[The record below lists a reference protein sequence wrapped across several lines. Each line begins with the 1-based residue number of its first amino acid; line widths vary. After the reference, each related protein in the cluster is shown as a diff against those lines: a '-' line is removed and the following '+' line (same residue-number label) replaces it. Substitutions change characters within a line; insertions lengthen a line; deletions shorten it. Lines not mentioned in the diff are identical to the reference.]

1 MKRIAYIFAAIM
13 LLASCNGKKPD
24 GGKLTLEQQ
33 LYGEWHSTSLSITG
47 DIYLDFNEDKTFE
60 LYQQIGQGSYRL
72 YRGTW
77 GLQEN
82 LLTGKYNDGE
92 SWATA
97 YEITVTEKSL
107 TMVSKNDAAEQSL
120 YSKKDIPSEVKG
132 NCITVVKSGQTQ
144 GDPVL

>member
-13 LLASCNGKKPD
+13 LLASCNGKNPD
-24 GGKLTLEQQ
+24 GGKLTLEQL

-97 YEITVTEKSL
+97 YEITVSDKNL

-120 YSKKDIPSEVKG
+120 YSKKDIPSEVKD

-144 GDPVL
+144 GDPAL